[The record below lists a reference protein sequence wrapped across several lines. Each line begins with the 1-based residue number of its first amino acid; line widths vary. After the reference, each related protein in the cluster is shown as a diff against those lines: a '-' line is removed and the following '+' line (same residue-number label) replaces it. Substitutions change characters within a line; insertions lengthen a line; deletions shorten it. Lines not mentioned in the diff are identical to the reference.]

1 MVTAAQLCEYTK
13 KQNKKPTE
21 LYTYIKHINKLKKKK
36 KHQKLKINKK
46 VAGCIWPIGCVLLT
60 PGLKDFFFP
69 HVNFELN
76 HSTKCTGL

>member
-21 LYTYIKHINKLKKKK
+21 LYTYIKHINLKKK

-46 VAGCIWPIGCVLLT
+46 VAGCIWPASHNPLAPDI
-60 PGLKDFFFP
+60 KDSP
-69 HVNFELN
+69 
-76 HSTKCTGL
+76 